1 MFLYSSKIYSF
12 QETKDVA
19 EGKGEVVR
27 TFLVGRKMSLTLKEN
42 MILSKPMRNFK
53 NWRES

>member
-19 EGKGEVVR
+19 EDKGEVVR
-27 TFLVGRKMSLTLKEN
+27 TFLVGRKMFLTLKEN
-42 MILSKPMRNFK
+42 MILSKPMQNFK